1 MSSSEP
7 HTTNPAVLSWVRA
20 MAERTQPAR
29 VHWCDGSEAENARL
43 IREMVETG
51 TLSTKWRWR
60 RATFCSVVKLRRDRF
75 GLDMGLRDAA

>member
-51 TLSTKWRWR
+51 TL
-60 RATFCSVVKLRRDRF
+60 
-75 GLDMGLRDAA
+75 